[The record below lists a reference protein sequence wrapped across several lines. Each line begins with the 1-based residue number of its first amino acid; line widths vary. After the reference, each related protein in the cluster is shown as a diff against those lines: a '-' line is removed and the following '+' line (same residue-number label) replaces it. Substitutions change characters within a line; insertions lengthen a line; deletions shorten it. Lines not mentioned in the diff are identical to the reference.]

1 MKPMPNF
8 ATLLQRFFT
17 ERLAQQQASPHT
29 ICAYR
34 DTFRLLL
41 KFAGKRMRKSPDRIA
56 FEDIGAPLISAF
68 LDDMQHS
75 RGITARSRN
84 ARLAAI
90 RSFFNFASYE
100 MPAQSA
106 QIQRVLAIP
115 MGFLTIAC
123 SKPSGYAEL
132 TTAPVTLASIPLACW
147 REASE

>member
-17 ERLAQQQASPHT
+17 ERLAQQRQASPQT

-41 KFAGKRMRKSPDRIA
+41 KFASKRMRKSPDRIA
-56 FEDIGAPLISAF
+56 FEDISAPLISAF
-68 LDDMQHS
+68 LDDLQHS

-90 RSFFNFASYE
+90 RSFFNFASCIE
-100 MPAQSA
+100 DARRRLW
-106 QIQRVLAIP
+106 IRD
-115 MGFLTIAC
+115 
-123 SKPSGYAEL
+123 
-132 TTAPVTLASIPLACW
+132 ASSCG
-147 REASE
+147 